1 MAEKKDMKAAYQKYK
16 NQSIQTASREKIL
29 LMLYEG
35 AIRFMKLAS
44 QACDNKDIAGRGL
57 NIGKAFDIVMELNNT
72 LDHKVGGDISKN
84 LEQLYMYITDQLT
97 QANIKADKAHLENA
111 IKVMETLYVGWQEAI
126 EKIKKGDQGGAT

>member
-1 MAEKKDMKAAYQKYK
+1 
-16 NQSIQTASREKIL
+16 
-29 LMLYEG
+29 
-35 AIRFMKLAS
+35 MKLAA

-97 QANIKADKAHLENA
+97 QANIKGEKAYLENS
-111 IKVMETLYVGWQEAI
+111 IKVMETLYMGWQEAI